1 MLKSI
6 QKYLKTFEEILF
18 WGIVFLLIFV
28 PLYQKFPLVELKG
41 SPVAIRLED
50 FLILFYFIFWT
61 LYVLI
66 SGKWKVILKNRLT
79 LLVLL
84 FLFVGFLS
92 SFSAFFL
99 KSTVSF
105 SGVVFHFLRRVELLS
120 FLLFPLALSFDK
132 RRFSIF
138 IFVFLLVVFVAD
150 FYGFGQRFLRFP
162 AVSTV
167 NTELSKGKI
176 YYLGVGDRVNST
188 FAGHYDLAVFLMMS
202 IILIFSFIIFV
213 FDKWILIKKK
223 KYFTYLLVLLFLFL
237 FSFYILVITAARL
250 SFLALVLGVFALIIL
265 LRKKKLL
272 LISFF
277 AIFLFFLFPSHLRE
291 RLILTFVVNIK
302 REWSGYQP
310 VNEIQERRNQLNI
323 PTLPIYHQKIEVREG
338 ISAPDIAPG
347 EPEDLS
353 QLAVYRSFE
362 IRTKIE
368 WPRAI
373 RAFLRDPL
381 LGSGYSSIGLATD
394 NDFLRLLGEVGV
406 LGFISFVLLL
416 FFIWRKLFVLWKG
429 VKRFDKY
436 YVSAILSLFLAFVFN
451 AILIDVFE
459 ATKVASL
466 FWLLI
471 GVTLAY
477 YDERKYLRLKD
488 YEKDI

>member
-28 PLYQKFPLVELKG
+28 PLYQKVSISRAEGFSSCYSIGRFFDSL
-41 SPVAIRLED
+41 
-50 FLILFYFIFWT
+50 LFHFWT

-138 IFVFLLVVFVAD
+138 IFGFLLVVFVAD
-150 FYGFGQRFLRFP
+150 FYGFGQRFLHFP
-162 AVSTV
+162 AISTV

-223 KYFTYLLVLLFLFL
+223 IFYLSFGLAFSFFVFFLYTCYYSSKAL
-237 FSFYILVITAARL
+237 FSCSCSR
-250 SFLALVLGVFALIIL
+250 SFCFDNFIEKEETSSYFFFCYFSIFS
-265 LRKKKLL
+265 
-272 LISFF
+272 ISF
-277 AIFLFFLFPSHLRE
+277 PS
-291 RLILTFVVNIK
+291 
-302 REWSGYQP
+302 
-310 VNEIQERRNQLNI
+310 
-323 PTLPIYHQKIEVREG
+323 
-338 ISAPDIAPG
+338 
-347 EPEDLS
+347 
-353 QLAVYRSFE
+353 
-362 IRTKIE
+362 
-368 WPRAI
+368 
-373 RAFLRDPL
+373 
-381 LGSGYSSIGLATD
+381 
-394 NDFLRLLGEVGV
+394 
-406 LGFISFVLLL
+406 
-416 FFIWRKLFVLWKG
+416 
-429 VKRFDKY
+429 
-436 YVSAILSLFLAFVFN
+436 
-451 AILIDVFE
+451 
-459 ATKVASL
+459 
-466 FWLLI
+466 
-471 GVTLAY
+471 
-477 YDERKYLRLKD
+477 
-488 YEKDI
+488 